1 MPATVSIGVCV
12 MVDVLVV
19 RGIGVCSEVVTALPL
34 AKLSLYGSALVTEI
48 STKQTMIVV
57 FHLTGAMLLFC
68 SRKLG
73 LLVCVSKVM
82 LEENS
87 AI

>member
-1 MPATVSIGVCV
+1 MPAAVSIGVCV

-34 AKLSLYGSALVTEI
+34 AKLSLYGSALATEV
-48 STKQTMIVV
+48 STKQTMTML
-57 FHLTGAMLLFC
+57 FHLAEAILPFC
-68 SRKLG
+68 SSKLG
-73 LLVCVSKVM
+73 LLVCVSKVT